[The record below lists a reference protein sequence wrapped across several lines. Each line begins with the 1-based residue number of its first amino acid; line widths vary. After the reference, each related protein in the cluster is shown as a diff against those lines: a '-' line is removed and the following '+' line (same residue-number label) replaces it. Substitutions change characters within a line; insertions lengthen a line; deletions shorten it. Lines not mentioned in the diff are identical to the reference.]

1 MRRQESN
8 TEVESAV
15 HPGHGSESPGYQNLD
30 DEVQHAVESA
40 DDHDRENE
48 EQCEVH
54 PAANEEQHV
63 DNGEHTLSEADYIR
77 IIYNIIVNIID
88 ECKGFQ
94 NPVLILKKAR
104 KHILV
109 GRQLDVVD
117 PSTELK
123 GKTNF
128 LVVDRDNLFQDALA
142 EISLIDN
149 LRLPLEV
156 HFMGEGAQDF
166 GGPRKEF
173 FRLVLKE
180 IKEKLFDS
188 GLNCRT
194 VLYIWNNNGLSVL
207 QNGKIPTILSEKQ
220 VQDLVDDSLEHS
232 PCIVNLQNGLRKVG
246 VLQLMTKL
254 PMFLYLFRPSDT
266 RLNVKNLVHL
276 LEPKFAEEGSNT
288 KRHQKEAYAAF
299 NRYVKEV
306 ASGRR
311 VTGSATLTLNY
322 ILEFVCGADEEP
334 VLEFSISPLIKF
346 VSSSGCFLP
355 SSNTCTI
362 KYITSP
368 ISNQH
373 NQSPFR

>member
-1 MRRQESN
+1 MSRVLVKPTLASGVRINVNNFLKSIAPTGAVYVRLLVEDDPDEVDSGIQRSLDEFISEVNENQVESIIVQDEVQSVRRQESN

-15 HPGHGSESPGYQNLD
+15 HQGHGSESPGYQNLD

-54 PAANEEQHV
+54 PAANEEQRV

-128 LVVDRDNLFQDALA
+128 LVVERDNLFQDALA

-156 HFMGEGAQDF
+156 NFMEEGAQDF

-188 GLNCRT
+188 GLN
-194 VLYIWNNNGLSVL
+194 
-207 QNGKIPTILSEKQ
+207 E
-220 VQDLVDDSLEHS
+220 D
-232 PCIVNLQNGLRKVG
+232 
-246 VLQLMTKL
+246 
-254 PMFLYLFRPSDT
+254 
-266 RLNVKNLVHL
+266 
-276 LEPKFAEEGSNT
+276 FAE
-288 KRHQKEAYAAF
+288 QY
-299 NRYVKEV
+299 YI
-306 ASGRR
+306 SGIIM
-311 VTGSATLTLNY
+311 A
-322 ILEFVCGADEEP
+322 
-334 VLEFSISPLIKF
+334 
-346 VSSSGCFLP
+346 
-355 SSNTCTI
+355 
-362 KYITSP
+362 
-368 ISNQH
+368 
-373 NQSPFR
+373 